1 MDKVVWFELPA
12 DDTGRAAAFYA
23 KTFGWDSPG
32 MGTESRMLIT
42 TPSNENGEPTEAG
55 AINGDIS
62 PRNETFN
69 QTTLVVAVA
78 DIEDKIKKVE
88 AAGGRVVRPREE
100 LKEMKAAYALVADTE
115 GNVIGLLQDL

>member
-12 DDTGRAAAFYA
+12 DDTGRAADFYA
-23 KTFGWDSPG
+23 KTFGWDSPD
-32 MGTESRMLIT
+32 MGAGSRMLIT

-69 QTTLVVAVA
+69 QPTLVVAVA
-78 DIEDKIKKVE
+78 DLEDKIKKVE